1 VELREPVSLVIKCLV
16 IKCLV
21 IKCLVIKCLVIK
33 RVDGDGLG
41 MLNV

>member
-1 VELREPVSLVIKCLV
+1 MELREPVSLVIKCLV
-16 IKCLV
+16 V
-21 IKCLVIKCLVIK
+21 KCLVIKCLVIK